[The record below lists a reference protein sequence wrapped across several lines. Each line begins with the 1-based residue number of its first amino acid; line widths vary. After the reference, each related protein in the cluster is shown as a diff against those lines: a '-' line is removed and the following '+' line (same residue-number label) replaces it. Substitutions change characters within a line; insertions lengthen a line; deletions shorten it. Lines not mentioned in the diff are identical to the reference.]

1 MKKEYRSKLRICI
14 DILEAIYRV
23 GWAQQS
29 YLMREANLSYDR
41 LMKYLEL
48 LASRDLITMDQS
60 RALYSLTDK
69 GAELLNEYKRFER
82 IAKAFGIDVYIN
94 TFK

>member
-1 MKKEYRSKLRICI
+1 MYRSKLRICI

-48 LASRDLITMDQS
+48 LASRGLITMDQS
-60 RALYSLTDK
+60 RALYSLTDR

-82 IAKAFGIDVYIN
+82 FAKAFGIDV
-94 TFK
+94 